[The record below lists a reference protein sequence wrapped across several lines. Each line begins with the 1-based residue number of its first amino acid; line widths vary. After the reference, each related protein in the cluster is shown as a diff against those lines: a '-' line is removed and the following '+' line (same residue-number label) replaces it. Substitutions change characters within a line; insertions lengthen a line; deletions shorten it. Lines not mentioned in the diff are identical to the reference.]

1 MSTRQIIWSMILALM
16 LLGGWYDRLTFGTFC
31 LLVFVGMSLSG
42 IFAAPLPVQKPTAE
56 PAPETKI
63 EEDIDPDEII
73 RVRRRA
79 VEQIRNSLLR
89 HHNSRGTDQAYQT
102 SDAAKETTA
111 IIQVLNGALA
121 KKTRR
126 ISA

>member
-1 MSTRQIIWSMILALM
+1 VKPRQIIWLAILALM
-16 LLGGWYDRLTFGTFC
+16 LLGGWYDRLTFGAFC
-31 LLVFVGMSLSG
+31 LLVFVGIALVKMFDPPP
-42 IFAAPLPVQKPTAE
+42 IEKPATTQ
-56 PAPETKI
+56 ETKV
-63 EEDIDPDEII
+63 EEDLDPDEII

-102 SDAAKETTA
+102 SAAAKETTA
-111 IIQVLNGALA
+111 LIQALNTALSQ
-121 KKTRR
+121 KTHR

>member
-1 MSTRQIIWSMILALM
+1 MRLRQIIRLTVLALM
-16 LLGGWYDRLTFGTFC
+16 LLAWVGGLLDFVTFC
-31 LLVFVGMSLSG
+31 LLIFISAVLANVFD
-42 IFAAPLPVQKPTAE
+42 PLPAQKPAAKPAQERE
-56 PAPETKI
+56 P
-63 EEDIDPDEII
+63 EDDPSPDEII

-121 KKTRR
+121 KKIHQTR
-126 ISA
+126 